1 MLLMHH
7 VYNVHI
13 IYIYMYNYIGNTL
26 YINMCDIHLICLI
39 AATLLSKMLQQHI
52 RTESFPSIHPTNAP
66 KGLLFLH
73 HRR

>member
-1 MLLMHH
+1 MYVM
-7 VYNVHI
+7 
-13 IYIYMYNYIGNTL
+13 YILYIRIFICNYIGNTL